1 VVRDLE
7 NDVLDIGEK
16 ATPVEDNSSHVER
29 RMKGQ
34 VVFLTR
40 EDDGVRRAKVRSHPI
55 RHFDRADDWIG
66 TSEEAEEGEDGRE
79 ESGSTEGGVEE
90 TWGCGTEEESGW
102 EV

>member
-1 VVRDLE
+1 MPSTRAHPTSPLRPPFSPPTRIRPRPTPRPPKYSPWVSAAVVRDLE

-16 ATPVEDNSSHVER
+16 ATPVEDNSSHMER

-55 RHFDRADDWIG
+55 
-66 TSEEAEEGEDGRE
+66 
-79 ESGSTEGGVEE
+79 
-90 TWGCGTEEESGW
+90 
-102 EV
+102 

>member
-1 VVRDLE
+1 VSADVVRDLE

-55 RHFDRADDWIG
+55 
-66 TSEEAEEGEDGRE
+66 
-79 ESGSTEGGVEE
+79 
-90 TWGCGTEEESGW
+90 
-102 EV
+102 